1 MGMPKILHTADL
13 RLGAKYLGLGKAG
26 DKVRAQL
33 KRAWTAIIETAIAE
47 KVDAMVVAGG
57 LFDSSEISRPA
68 VEFVLKEIARLGKV
82 PVILVPGMRDHLG
95 KGSLYYHFDLL
106 DRPEN
111 LYPVTA
117 ENETLELKELD
128 LTVIANPVSGPK
140 SKESLLEGIKAS
152 KTGATVV
159 VASGIWEGI
168 NFPITEGAIG
178 KTGAAYA
185 ALGGLPA
192 FKSGMAQKTAYAFSG
207 PPEAQDFNTTDSAGV
222 VLVDLDKKP
231 VELTFLPLGVLVWKE
246 VTLSDP
252 EKLPALLE
260 KEKGENRL
268 LRVKLAGE
276 KSAGWFEVEEALNG
290 YKDQFLFLTV
300 TDERKPAQHTKKYPR
315 QTVSGQFVYLTEEQL
330 KKAGS
335 EEKALYQEALT
346 LGLSLTTGPVENSE
360 HSRGAADLS
369 RAESREKK

>member
-1 MGMPKILHTADL
+1 MPKILHTADL

-33 KRAWTAIIETAIAE
+33 KRAWTATIETAIAE
-47 KVDAMVVAGG
+47 KVDAVIVAGG
-57 LFDSSEISRPA
+57 LFDSSEVSRPA
-68 VEFVLKEIARLGKV
+68 VEFVLKEIARLGKI
-82 PVILVPGMRDHLG
+82 PAILVPGMRDHLG
-95 KGSLYYHFDLL
+95 KGSLYYHFDLI

-111 LYPVTA
+111 LFPVTT

-128 LTVIANPVSGPK
+128 LTVIANPVVGPK
-140 SKESLLEGIKAS
+140 SKESLLEGVKAP
-152 KTGATVV
+152 KTGSSVV
-159 VASGIWEGI
+159 VASGIWEGV
-168 NFPITEGAIG
+168 NHPLTEAQIG
-178 KTGAAYA
+178 KTGVTYA

-252 EKLPALLE
+252 EKLPPLLE

-276 KSAGWFEVEEALNG
+276 KSSDWFEVEEVIGG

-300 TDERKPAQHTKKYPR
+300 TDERREAASTKKYPR
-315 QTVSGQFVYLTEEQL
+315 QTVSGQFVHLAEEQM
-330 KKAGS
+330 KKAGA
-335 EEKALYQEALT
+335 EEKAFCQEALA
-346 LGLSLTTGPVENSE
+346 LGVSL
-360 HSRGAADLS
+360 AAS
-369 RAESREKK
+369 PEAGKQ